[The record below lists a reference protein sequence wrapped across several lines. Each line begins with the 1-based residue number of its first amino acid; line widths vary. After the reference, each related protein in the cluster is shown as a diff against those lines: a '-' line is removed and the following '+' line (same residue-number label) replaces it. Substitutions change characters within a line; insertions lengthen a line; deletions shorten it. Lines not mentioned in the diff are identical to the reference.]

1 MLVYHQMLGKCCQ
14 MKKPLESVLVG
25 IATVGP
31 CGLVPVAP
39 GTVGSIAGLALVGL
53 VRLSD
58 SVLLEVSVLVALV
71 GVGVVAASAAESAFQ
86 RRDPGQVVI
95 DEVAGMFVTV
105 LFMPIG
111 WGAAVTAF
119 FLFRLCDIVKPF
131 PARHAEFLPNGW
143 GVMADD
149 IVAGLYAQGLLRALL
164 WATGSG

>member
-1 MLVYHQMLGKCCQ
+1 MR
-14 MKKPLESVLVG
+14 KPLESLLVG
-25 IATVGP
+25 VATVGP

-58 SVLLEVSVLVALV
+58 SVLVEASVLVALV
-71 GVGVVAASAAESAFQ
+71 AVGIVAASAAESVFQ

-105 LFMPIG
+105 LSIPIG
-111 WGAAVTAF
+111 WGGALSAF

-131 PARHAEFLPNGW
+131 PARHAEFLPKGW

-149 IVAGLYAQGLLRALL
+149 IVAGLYAHGLLRVIL